1 MRDFPPVLRT
11 ALWLA
16 GARVLETK
24 RPRPLVTDTFAERLL
39 GDEGLKA
46 ALDLERAH
54 PAPRAIIRRVR
65 LVDELVTRY
74 VKDRRIEVVI
84 MAGTGLDAR
93 PYRLDLP
100 ATLTWIEIDVPVVTD
115 WKDERLRGVPAR
127 CIVERIGVDLMR
139 PGALATAIGDRC
151 MGKRTLVLIEN
162 LLQYF
167 STRDTQLFFRD
178 TKCFAPGTVTVADI
192 PNSAFVTSKIGR
204 EMSVELENRDVQGRT
219 AIDDVP
225 SFMAPLGFRV
235 LETHHVPCLGDSPVA
250 WTAHQC
256 PWWMTKKKADLLRV
270 VVLEKL

>member
-16 GARVLETK
+16 GARVLESK

-39 GDEGLKA
+39 GEEGLKS

-54 PAPRAIIRRVR
+54 PAPRAVIRRVR

-74 VKDRRIEVVI
+74 VKEQRIEVVI

-115 WKDERLRGVPAR
+115 WKNERLRDVSPR
-127 CIVERIGVDLMR
+127 CVLERIGVDLMR

-151 MGKRTLVLIEN
+151 VGKRTLVLIEN

-167 STRDTQLFFRD
+167 STRDTQSFFHD
-178 TKCFAPGTVTVADI
+178 TKCFSPGTITIADI
-192 PNSAFVTSKIGR
+192 PNSAFVASKIGR
-204 EMSVELENRDVQGRT
+204 EMSIELENRNVQGRT

-225 SFMAPLGFRV
+225 SFMSPLGFRV
-235 LETHHVPCLGDSPVA
+235 LETHHVQCLNDTPVA

-256 PWWMTKKKADLLRV
+256 PWWVSKKKADLLRV
-270 VVLEKL
+270 VVLEKT